1 MDNKE
6 IKPVNPKGNQPWM
19 FIGKIDAKAP
29 ILWEPD
35 TKSQLTG
42 KDPDAGKDWRQK
54 KRAAEDETVK

>member
-1 MDNKE
+1 
-6 IKPVNPKGNQPWM
+6 M

-42 KDPDAGKDWRQK
+42 KDPDARKDWRQK
-54 KRAAEDETVK
+54 EKRAAEDEKVRWHH